1 MSVTEQDTERS
12 TQDLGVEVASAVVAT
27 RFADIAEID
36 VLAAKKLVLDVLGA
50 GVAGRREPGCAEL
63 LELMTEFGGAPQASV
78 IGGDV
83 RLPLPHAVAV
93 NGTMCR
99 ALELDDVS
107 EQALI
112 HTSATVVPVALA
124 AAEYLDGPVGGER
137 LLTAIAVGIDVANRL
152 SLAPNHAMDG
162 ENYRPRGMSYTY
174 QVGTFAAAA
183 TAASLWGF
191 DTTTT
196 LHALGLAYSQAAG
209 NQQCL
214 IDGALAVRV
223 QQGLSASSGLLAA
236 LLAARG
242 ITGPTSPLE
251 GKFGYYPTYCAGD
264 YDREA
269 VSAGLGKRYSVSDVS
284 IKPYPCCKFTH
295 TAAAAA
301 MAVREDPRFD
311 AEQIEKVVVHVDNQE
326 YYNVVCDPLED
337 KRRPRTR
344 VDAQF
349 SLPYVV
355 AVALRNGRL
364 LLDDFDR
371 PALDDPA
378 RLALAARIQ
387 PALGPV
393 RFTGRLLPTPGH
405 VEVVLRDGT
414 VIDARRDEA
423 PGHPRDPLSWE
434 QLGDKFSHMVGYP
447 DPPLPEA
454 KAAALVDTCKRLES
468 VADTRSIIADHLTW

>member
-1 MSVTEQDTERS
+1 MSVTEQRVEQS
-12 TQDLGVEVASAVVAT
+12 TQDLAVEVARTVVAT

-36 VLAAKKLVLDVLGA
+36 VLAAKKLLLDVLGA
-50 GVAGRREPGCAEL
+50 GVAGRGEPGCVEL
-63 LELMTEFGGAPQASV
+63 LDIMREFGGAPQATV
-78 IGGDV
+78 IGGEL
-83 RLPLPHAVAV
+83 RLPLPATVAV

-107 EQALI
+107 ETALI
-112 HTSATVVPVALA
+112 HTTATVVPVALA
-124 AAEYLDGPVGGER
+124 AAEYLDVPVTGER

-152 SLAPNHAMDG
+152 SLAPIHAVDG

-174 QVGTFAAAA
+174 QVGTFAGAA
-183 TAASLWGF
+183 TAANLWGL
-191 DTTTT
+191 DETAT

-223 QQGLSASSGLLAA
+223 QQGLSASSGVLAA
-236 LLAARG
+236 LMAQRG

-251 GKFGYYPTYCAGD
+251 GRFGYYPIYCAGE
-264 YDREA
+264 YDRA
-269 VSAGLGKRYSVSDVS
+269 VVREGLGTRYSVSDVS

-301 MAVREDPRFD
+301 MAVRQDARFD
-311 AEQIEKVVVHVDNQE
+311 ANQIDKVVVHVDNQE

-344 VDAQF
+344 VEAQF
-349 SLPYVV
+349 SMPYVV
-355 AVALRNGRL
+355 AVALLNGRL

-378 RLALAARIQ
+378 RLALAARVQ
-387 PALGPV
+387 PVLGPTQ
-393 RFTGRLLPTPGH
+393 FTGRVLPTPGH
-405 VEVVLRDGT
+405 VEVVLRDGS
-414 VIDARRDEA
+414 VIEARRDVA
-423 PGHPRDPLSWE
+423 PGHPRNPLSWE
-434 QLGDKFSHMVGYP
+434 QLGDKFSHMVGHP

-454 KAAALVDTCKRLES
+454 NAAALLETCQRLEW
-468 VADTRSIIADHLTW
+468 VTDARSIIAEHLSW